1 MSEEVERADEVL
13 RKLDIIKEKEDKLV
27 EKYTRMEKKTAILL
41 QYLEEYKEKWEEKW
55 GPMVEVE

>member
-41 QYLEEYKEKWEEKW
+41 QYLAEYKEKWEEKW